1 MPKVRKPK
9 QRPIEDLE
17 KFASA
22 SDDSIKNKKDFMI
35 RTTISFTENE
45 HEKLKQIAK
54 QERRTL
60 QAQVRHLLKE
70 YLN

>member
-1 MPKVRKPK
+1 MPKVRKPQ
-9 QRPIEDLE
+9 QRSIKDIE

-22 SDDSIKNKKDFMI
+22 SDDSIGSKKEFMV

-45 HEKLKQIAK
+45 HEKLKEIAQ

-70 YLN
+70 FIS